1 MCWSPTADLV
11 AGCAIAAVG
20 ALSVAST
27 RRARDVP
34 LAVLPLLLGAH
45 QLVESVVW
53 RNADNA
59 ADAGVTHAVG
69 GTAVLL
75 WAVIAFPLLPAFV
88 PLAVLSAASHW
99 SRLRLMPFA
108 LIGLAVSAV
117 FGYVLAD
124 SPVTAEPIG
133 HTMRYGIGRIPL
145 GVLVVIGYLV
155 ATIGSLLAGD
165 QAEIRV
171 LGLVTALG
179 ALVCFAL
186 WQAEFVST
194 WCALAAVASV
204 LILHWLRRPR
214 KRRRAP
220 DPLRRSRVPSR

>member
-11 AGCAIAAVG
+11 AGCAIAVVG
-20 ALSVAST
+20 ALSVASS

-34 LAVLPLLLGAH
+34 LAALPLLLGAH

-53 RNADNA
+53 RNADKA

-99 SRLRLMPFA
+99 SRVRLLPFA
-108 LIGLAVSAV
+108 LIGLVVAAVL
-117 FGYVLAD
+117 GYVLVD
-124 SPVTAEPIG
+124 SPVTAEAVG
-133 HTMRYGIGRIPL
+133 HTMRYGIGRIPV

-155 ATIGSLLAGD
+155 ATIGPLLASD

-194 WCALAAVASV
+194 WCALAAVTSA

-220 DPLRRSRVPSR
+220 DPLRRSRAPSR